1 MSPLDVKRARVI
13 AAHPDDEVLG
23 AGATMAALADRGVE
37 VHALVL
43 GEGVGARFEE
53 NKRPDDEVERL
64 ARQVRDAAA
73 ILGATPHQLDLPDN
87 RFDSL
92 DMLDVIHAVERFKEE
107 LRPDLVLTHHP
118 GDMNVDHR
126 ITCNAVLTAFRP
138 VKGEPR
144 VTVLAFETLS
154 STEWNPHPNG
164 TPFVPNW
171 FEDASPGLQRKI
183 DAMAVYTE
191 ELREWPH
198 PRSLEGIR
206 VAARRWGMTVG
217 FEAAEPFM
225 LLRYVGRVHDEEPA
239 PRAAGAS
246 PSLSIRPAGPEDEG
260 RLLEWR
266 NDPTVRRSA
275 FHQEEVDAA
284 THHEWFAGKLAAEDT
299 AILIVE
305 DAGSPI
311 GQVRLERNRPDGAE
325 IHISLAEGRRGRGIG
340 RQALRLAVAEARRW
354 PEVTTVHALIKPD
367 NEQSLAAFRAAG
379 FVEHRRTDEAVELR
393 YELSRGEG

>member
-1 MSPLDVKRARVI
+1 MSPLDTKRALVV

-23 AGATMAALADRGVE
+23 AGATMAALADRGCD

-43 GEGVGARFEE
+43 GEGVGARFSE

-107 LRPDLVLTHHP
+107 LQPDLVLTHHP

-126 ITCNAVLTAFRP
+126 VTCNAVLTAFRP

-171 FEDASPGLQRKI
+171 FEDATPGLQRKI

-206 VAARRWGMTVG
+206 VAARRWGMNVG
-217 FEAAEPFM
+217 FDAAEPFM
-225 LLRYVGRVHDEEPA
+225 LLRYVSRVHDHEPEA
-239 PRAAGAS
+239 RAS
-246 PSLSIRPAGPEDEG
+246 SRSRSLTIRPAGPEDEG

-284 THHEWFAGKLAAEDT
+284 THHEWFAGRLAATDCE
-299 AILIVE
+299 ILIVE
-305 DAGSPI
+305 DAGRPI
-311 GQVRLERNRPDGAE
+311 GQVRLERNEPESAE
-325 IHISLAEGRRGRGIG
+325 IHISVAEGERGRGIG
-340 RQALRLAVAEARRW
+340 REALRLAVDHARRW
-354 PEVTTVHALIKPD
+354 PEVTTVRALIKPD
-367 NEQSLAAFRAAG
+367 NEQSLAAFHAAG
-379 FVEHRRTDEAVELR
+379 FANRQRTAEAVELG